1 MGKKKKH
8 NGGPGLVISEI
19 STSEPGILTPVH
31 RPSRWITDFMG
42 QRWDEIWAV
51 SPLTITSVEK
61 LMNRIWPTQVWPP
74 KITKDHQ
81 SASMFRWNAW
91 LFSTQSWGS
100 TGNQVLEFWPFFAS
114 FFKHVPQPW
123 VSQIPK
129 TDVYTW
135 NPLLNMIM
143 FSNLTYPE
151 YIIHSNLCI

>member
-1 MGKKKKH
+1 MGEKKKH

-19 STSEPGILTPVH
+19 STSEPGILDPSPPSIEVNH
-31 RPSRWITDFMG
+31 RFHGTKMG
-42 QRWDEIWAV
+42 WNLGCLSVDHYVGRKADEPDLANPGV
-51 SPLTITSVEK
+51 A
-61 LMNRIWPTQVWPP
+61 
-74 KITKDHQ
+74 TKDHQ